1 MVEPEPDDGEEV
13 ERPVVLA
20 PRLAFLIPRAIDA
33 LPAGLSGRA
42 VTTER
47 VPPMPGERDLFGAF
61 GTGDLADER
70 FVDAAD
76 DDPGA
81 RLNRERR
88 PLLRAGTGA
97 GAPAG
102 GGVLANR

>member
-1 MVEPEPDDGEEV
+1 MVEPEPHDGEEV

-20 PRLAFLIPRAIDA
+20 PRLAFRIPRAIDA

-70 FVDAAD
+70 LVDAQAPEQELR
-76 DDPGA
+76 PGVVSW
-81 RLNRERR
+81 RTG
-88 PLLRAGTGA
+88 RA
-97 GAPAG
+97 
-102 GGVLANR
+102 